1 MSRRTELEARRR
13 VLLARCDLQRAVLTR
28 EIAELRSA
36 GVFGLPSLGGTP
48 GRAGS
53 DAAHHPLAWV
63 LAIGG
68 ILLFGRTR
76 EALKTSVWIRAAPA
90 LAVASRVAQVVRL
103 VQHIRAPSARG
114 GEPQPDKAPARTL
127 REPAAR
133 PRSVSG

>member
-13 VLLARCDLQRAVLTR
+13 VLLARCDVQRAVLAR

-36 GVFGLPSLGGTP
+36 GVLGLLSLGGTP
-48 GRAGS
+48 GRAGR
-53 DAAHHPLAWV
+53 DAAHHPLAWA

-76 EALKTSVWIRAAPA
+76 EALKIFVWARAA

-114 GEPQPDKAPARTL
+114 GAEARQGTNAHAP
-127 REPAAR
+127 
-133 PRSVSG
+133 

>member
-13 VLLARCDLQRAVLTR
+13 VLLARCDVQRAVLTR

-36 GVFGLPSLGGTP
+36 GVFGLPSLGGTH

-76 EALKTSVWIRAAPA
+76 EALKIFVWARAA

-114 GEPQPDKAPARTL
+114 GEPKPDRAPARTP

-133 PRSVSG
+133 ARSVSG